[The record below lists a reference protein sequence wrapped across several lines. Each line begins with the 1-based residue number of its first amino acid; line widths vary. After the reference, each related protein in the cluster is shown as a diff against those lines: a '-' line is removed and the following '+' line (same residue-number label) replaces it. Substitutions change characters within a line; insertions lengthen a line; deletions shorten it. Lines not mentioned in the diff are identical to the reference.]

1 MTSYE
6 SLAVELAGHEVD
18 TATISAWVQ
27 AFAYQ
32 GFDARRVIE
41 LLKLR
46 GGDNWMEDA
55 KQMIIL
61 CLTRGNKPTKMMAK
75 MSEKGKKI
83 VQGLIKKYNLKEGNP
98 SRDDLTLSRV
108 TAALA
113 GYTCQATEVVEE
125 YLPVTG
131 RHMDSLSPSYPRP
144 MMHPSFAGL
153 IDASL
158 PADVLSTITD
168 AFSLFMVQFSRTIN
182 PRNRGLSNAEVV
194 STFDRPMNAAINSS
208 FLTKDQRKIFLKNL
222 GILDDNMQPA
232 NHVKA
237 AAKVFRNQK

>member
-1 MTSYE
+1 MSFE
-6 SLAVELAGHEVD
+6 ELAVELAGEEVD
-18 TATISAWVQ
+18 EQTIASWIQ

-41 LLKLR
+41 LLQIR
-46 GGDNWMEDA
+46 GGNHWKDDA

-61 CLTRGNKPTKMMAK
+61 CLTRGNKPSKMITKM
-75 MSEKGKKI
+75 SDKGKKI

-131 RHMDSLSPSYPRP
+131 RHMDGLSKNYPRP

-153 IDASL
+153 IDPGL
-158 PADVLSTITD
+158 PSEVLSVIVD

-182 PRNRGLSNAEVV
+182 PRNRGLSASEVF

-208 FLTKDQRKIFLKNL
+208 FLSRDQRKGFLKSL
-222 GILDDNMQPA
+222 GILDANLQPA
-232 NHVKA
+232 ENVKS
-237 AAKVFRNQK
+237 AAKAFRTAK

>member
-1 MTSYE
+1 MSFE
-6 SLAVELAGHEVD
+6 QLAIELAGHEVD
-18 TATISAWVQ
+18 ANTIASWVQ

-41 LLKLR
+41 LLKTR
-46 GGDNWMEDA
+46 GGDTWMEDA

-61 CLTRGNKPTKMMAK
+61 CLTRGNKPSKMVNK

-83 VQGLIKKYNLKEGNP
+83 VNGLIKKYSLKEGNP
-98 SRDDLTLSRV
+98 SRDDLTLSRI

-131 RHMDSLSPSYPRP
+131 RHMDGLSKNYPRP

-153 IDASL
+153 IDPSL
-158 PADVLSTITD
+158 PSDVLSFITD

-182 PRNRGLSNAEVV
+182 PRNRGLSTAEVV

-208 FLTKDQRKIFLKNL
+208 FLSHEQRKSFLKNL
-222 GILDDNMQPA
+222 GILDSNMQA
-232 NHVKA
+232 AEHVKA

>member
-1 MTSYE
+1 MSFE
-6 SLAVELAGHEVD
+6 DLAIELAGHEVD
-18 TATISAWVQ
+18 EQTIASWVQ

-41 LLKLR
+41 LLKSR
-46 GGDNWMEDA
+46 GGDAWMEDA

-61 CLTRGNKPTKMMAK
+61 CLTRGNKPTKMMTK
-75 MSEKGKKI
+75 MSDKGKKI

-98 SRDDLTLSRV
+98 SRDDLTLSRI

-125 YLPVTG
+125 FLPVTG
-131 RHMDSLSPSYPRP
+131 RHMDGLSKNYPRA

-153 IDASL
+153 IDPGL
-158 PADVLSTITD
+158 PAEVLATITD

-182 PRNRGLSNAEVV
+182 PRNRGLSTSEVL

-208 FLTKDQRKIFLKNL
+208 FLTRDQRKAFLKNL
-222 GILDDNMQPA
+222 GILDGNLQPSES
-232 NHVKA
+232 VKA
-237 AAKVFRNQK
+237 AAKAFRTAK